1 MTGEFVS
8 DGGSQLS
15 GKSILNVAF
24 PFAAVSED
32 AVGGAE
38 QVLARIE
45 HGLVEAGGNSLVIAT
60 EDSRVHGTLIPVPT
74 IKGAITPEKQQ
85 PIWRQCAEAIRQ
97 TVREH
102 DVDLI
107 HFHGI
112 DFHRYL
118 PDLPLPKLVTLHLPT
133 SWYPVEIFSAPRR
146 KNVLLHCVSQSQQL
160 GCPDSDGLL
169 GPIPNGVDVPSHPPT
184 TPKSDFV
191 FSLGRICPEKGFH
204 IALDAAKRVEIKMQ
218 LAGAVFD
225 YETHCHYFETQIVP
239 RLDGDRQY
247 IGPVGKDK
255 KHCLM
260 SQARCVLIP
269 SQAPE
274 TSSLVAMEALACG
287 TPVVAFPNGA
297 LPEIIQ
303 DGVNGF
309 LVKDETEM
317 ADAIRFSA
325 TLSPKRCWE
334 TARCRFDSQ
343 RMIAAYLRRYEII
356 LRGFHCFVA
365 PPHALAVA

>member
-1 MTGEFVS
+1 MTGALVAT
-8 DGGSQLS
+8 GGSQIS
-15 GKSILNVAF
+15 GKCILNVAF

-38 QVLARIE
+38 QVLGRIE
-45 HGLVEAGGNSLVIAT
+45 RGLVEAGGNSLVIAT
-60 EDSRVHGTLIPVPT
+60 EDSRVHGTLIPLPL

-85 PIWRQCAEAIRQ
+85 WIWAQCAEAIHQ
-97 TVREH
+97 IVH
-102 DVDLI
+102 DYDVDLI

-112 DFHRYL
+112 DFPRYL
-118 PDLPLPKLVTLHLPT
+118 PDVPLPKLVTLHLPT
-133 SWYPVEIFSAPRR
+133 SWYPPEIFSAPRR
-146 KNVLLHCVSQSQQL
+146 KDVLLHCVSQSQHL
-160 GCPDSDGLL
+160 GCPESDGLL
-169 GPIPNGVDVPSHPPT
+169 GPISNGVEVPGHPPT
-184 TPKSDFV
+184 EQKSDFV

-204 IALDAAKRVEIKMQ
+204 IALGAAKRAGIKMQ

-225 YETHCHYFETQIVP
+225 YETHCHYFETEIAP
-239 RLDGDRQY
+239 RLDSEREF

-309 LVKDETEM
+309 LVNDETEM
-317 ADAIRFSA
+317 ADAIKFSA
-325 TLSPKRCWE
+325 TLSSKRCWE
-334 TARCRFDSQ
+334 TAHCRFNSR
-343 RMIAAYLRRYEII
+343 RMVAAYLRRYEII
-356 LRGFHCFVA
+356 LRGFHCFSA
-365 PPHALAVA
+365 PPRTLAVA

>member
-1 MTGEFVS
+1 MTGELVS
-8 DGGSQLS
+8 VGGSQIS
-15 GKSILNVAF
+15 GKCVLNVAF

-38 QVLARIE
+38 QILARVE
-45 HGLVEAGGNSLVIAT
+45 RGLVEAGGRSVVVAT
-60 EDSRVHGTLIPVPT
+60 EDSRVHGTLVPVP
-74 IKGAITPEKQQ
+74 IVKGAITPEKQER
-85 PIWRQCAEAIRQ
+85 IWRECAEAIGQ
-97 TVREH
+97 AVRDY

-112 DFHRYL
+112 DFYRYL
-118 PDLPLPKLVTLHLPT
+118 PDLPLPKLVTLHLPP
-133 SWYPVEIFSAPRR
+133 SWYPAEIFSMPRR
-146 KNVLLHCVSQSQQL
+146 INVFLHCVSQSQQQS
-160 GCPDSDGLL
+160 CRDSDALL
-169 GPIPNGVDVPSHPPT
+169 APIANGVDAPSQSPT

-204 IALDAAKRVEIKMQ
+204 FALEAAKRANIKMQ

-225 YETHCHYFETQIVP
+225 YESHCHYFETEIVP
-239 RLDGDRQY
+239 RLDDDRRF
-247 IGPVGKDK
+247 IGLVGKAK
-255 KHCLM
+255 KTCLM

-269 SQAPE
+269 SLAPE

-309 LVKDETEM
+309 LVNDATEM
-317 ADAIRFSA
+317 ADAIQFAA
-325 TLSPKRCWE
+325 TLSPQRCWE
-334 TARCRFDSQ
+334 TARYRFDSQ

-356 LRGFHCFVA
+356 LRGFHCFA
-365 PPHALAVA
+365 ASHALAAA